1 MSGWRGLT
9 TLHGRAERRVFCSP
23 LHNRGKL
30 PSHHVTRHVY
40 EKSRKIGTSSRFF
53 ELPPKIRTR
62 AICCINTN
70 LRSRIC
76 SQISTQYTFRNSTRT
91 MPKRGSGLAT
101 VCSPVVEKSLRA
113 AFEKTTGWGGPTCK
127 PVSCFTPRHPALYLL
142 TTRPPRLSAHLQ
154 RARSW
159 WIRRHPNEWGH
170 CRKFQNGPRLRD
182 RRRTH
187 LPGHSL

>member
-113 AFEKTTGWGGPTCK
+113 AFEKNNWMGWT
-127 PVSCFTPRHPALYLL
+127 YLRASRCHAS
-142 TTRPPRLSAHLQ
+142 RPDTQ
-154 RARSW
+154 RCIS
-159 WIRRHPNEWGH
+159 
-170 CRKFQNGPRLRD
+170 
-182 RRRTH
+182 
-187 LPGHSL
+187 